1 MLRKLKLGRVKAFL
15 KQKSGDSSFLDV
27 AIKVLIVVVIGG
39 SILLVLSTTMPD
51 LFGNVMDKVQEGI
64 DGVDLFDGVD

>member
-1 MLRKLKLGRVKAFL
+1 MLRKLKFGRIKAFL

>member
-1 MLRKLKLGRVKAFL
+1 MLRKLNLGRVKAFL